1 MCTEPLPPV
10 RTAVIGMGNMG
21 TQYVGKLLAGQ
32 VPGMALAAV
41 TRVNPARLAEHG
53 VTLPPAL
60 PCALP

>member
-21 TQYVGKLLAGQ
+21 TQYAGKLLAGQ

-41 TRVNPARLAEHG
+41 TPQALARRA
-53 VTLPPAL
+53 
-60 PCALP
+60 